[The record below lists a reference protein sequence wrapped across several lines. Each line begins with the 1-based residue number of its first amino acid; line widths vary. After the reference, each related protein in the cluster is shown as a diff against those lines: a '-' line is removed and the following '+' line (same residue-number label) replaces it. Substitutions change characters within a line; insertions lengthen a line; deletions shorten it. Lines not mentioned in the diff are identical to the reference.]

1 MAGNKDMFLDSEG
14 ERISFGCC
22 RRDSLVSSIVDEAK
36 DAGTPTARSDAKKRL
51 IKNELTM
58 GVYVAD
64 CTSVSKKNIYLY
76 KYHKPFF
83 PN

>member
-1 MAGNKDMFLDSEG
+1 M
-14 ERISFGCC
+14 
-22 RRDSLVSSIVDEAK
+22 SSIVDEAK

-64 CTSVSKKNIYLY
+64 CTSVNNVVLSSLLWTTVYHISSNNPVKQGY
-76 KYHKPFF
+76 KYLM
-83 PN
+83 

>member
-14 ERISFGCC
+14 ERISFGCLPK
-22 RRDSLVSSIVDEAK
+22 RFVDEAK

-76 KYHKPFF
+76 KCRKPFF